1 MAPMPQWEL
10 PHTKVEQAQRTVGLL
25 HKDFHYSVK
34 NQKLISNAI
43 PFEYIDV
50 PLPANS
56 QKLDLTMEVI
66 SIERSTYEVIGL
78 PLRLSKNCWRASTV
92 SPQRWRRWLNGVT
105 IWQPNSFTNPLQF
118 AFSPKLNFFILP
130 LLAFISDRIALI
142 FQNRVSNLMYPLC
155 NK

>member
-1 MAPMPQWEL
+1 MVTAIGGSLIPPACRECHNCGSLIPPMRIDATIGVAYYPFMAPVPQWEL
-10 PHTKVEQAQRTVGLL
+10 PHTKVEQAHRTVGLL
-25 HKDFHYSVK
+25 HKDFHYSVR

-78 PLRLSKNCWRASTV
+78 PLRSSKNC
-92 SPQRWRRWLNGVT
+92 
-105 IWQPNSFTNPLQF
+105 
-118 AFSPKLNFFILP
+118 
-130 LLAFISDRIALI
+130 
-142 FQNRVSNLMYPLC
+142 
-155 NK
+155 